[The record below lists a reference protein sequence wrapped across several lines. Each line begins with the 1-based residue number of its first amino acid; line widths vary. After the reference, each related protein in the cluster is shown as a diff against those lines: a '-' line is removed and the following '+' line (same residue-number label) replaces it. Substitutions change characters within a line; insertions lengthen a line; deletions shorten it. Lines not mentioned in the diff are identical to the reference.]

1 MSAFSP
7 ADCDFMAQAIRLAQ
21 RGIYSCH
28 PNPRVGCV
36 LVKDGNVIGRGWHIK
51 AGEGHAEINALADA
65 GDNAHGA
72 TAYVSLEPC
81 SHHGKTPPCVD
92 ALVDAG
98 IVEVVAAGDDP
109 NPKVAGAGFAALR
122 DAGIKVRSG
131 LLQNVAE
138 KLNEGFFSRI
148 KQARPF
154 VRLKVASSLDGRTAM
169 SSGESQWIT
178 GEAAR
183 ADVQRLRA
191 ASGAVMVGAATV
203 LADDPALTVR
213 DAQIENEGLQP
224 HRVIVD
230 SHLRTPPGSRMFKEQ
245 GDTTIFCVS
254 DDNRAALEAAG
265 SKVIVVPAKDGK
277 TDLSAVLK
285 ILAEQRINDL
295 LVEAGPVLAGSLL
308 DAGLVDELVI
318 YQAPHIMGSNTR
330 GMFSTPEWSEL
341 GQRMPLNVVD
351 TRQVGEDMRIT
362 ARPGR

>member
-1 MSAFSP
+1 MPAFSP
-7 ADCDFMAQAIRLAQ
+7 ADCEFMSQAIRLAQ

-36 LVKDGNVIGRGWHIK
+36 LVKDGKVVGRGWHIK

-65 GDNAHGA
+65 GDDARGA
-72 TAYVSLEPC
+72 IAYVSLEPC
-81 SHHGKTPPCVD
+81 SHHGKTPPCVN

-122 DAGIKVRSG
+122 DAGIAVRSG
-131 LLQNVAE
+131 LMQNVAE

-154 VRLKVASSLDGRTAM
+154 VRLKIASSLDGRTAM

-178 GEAAR
+178 GEDAR

-191 ASGAVMVGAATV
+191 ASGAVMVGVATV

-213 DAQIENEGLQP
+213 DEQIENQGLQP
-224 HRVIVD
+224 HRVVVD
-230 SHLRTPPGSRMFKEQ
+230 SHLRTPPDSQLFNEE
-245 GDTTIFCVS
+245 GDTTIFCIS
-254 DDNRAALEAAG
+254 DDNRAALEVAG
-265 SKVIVVPAKDGK
+265 SKVIAVPAKDGK

-295 LVEAGPVLAGSLL
+295 LVEAGPTLAGSLL
-308 DAGLVDELVI
+308 DAELVDELVI

-330 GMFSTPEWSEL
+330 GMFSTPAWSDL
-341 GQRMPLNVVD
+341 GQRMPLVVVD
-351 TRQVGEDMRIT
+351 TRQVGRDMRIT